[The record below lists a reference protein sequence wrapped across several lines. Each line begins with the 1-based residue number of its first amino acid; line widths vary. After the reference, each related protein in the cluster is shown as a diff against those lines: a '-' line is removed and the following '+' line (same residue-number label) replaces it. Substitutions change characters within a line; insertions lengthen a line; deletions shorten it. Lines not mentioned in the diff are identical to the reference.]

1 MTDRIREGLEGLV
14 HAVACLRRCEEMRG
28 AVDRAHP
35 GELFLADD
43 APLQEVHLVS
53 EEDDRDV
60 PDLFADHL
68 DPVVEIVERV
78 LARQIADRDDAMR
91 AFEVRVPEEG
101 PETFLAHDVP
111 HHHVEHRGRTPPFH
125 FDGLLR
131 DLRPD
136 RRDVPVIE
144 FVLDEPPDERGLPDR
159 DIPDQTH
166 LGLDVL
172 QAGHRGRRHHA
183 ARNGLLLRYRV
194 DAILVDDDYYSSEPQ
209 FRPERHFATRSARD
223 WKAVST
229 LTPAFADVKWNGLS

>member
-1 MTDRIREGLEGLV
+1 MTDRIRERLERLV
-14 HAVACLRRCEEMRG
+14 KAMPLLRGRAEMRR

-35 GELFLADD
+35 REFLLTDD
-43 APLQEVHLVS
+43 APFQEVHLVP
-53 EEDDRDV
+53 EEHDRDV
-60 PDLFADHL
+60 PDLLADHL

-101 PETFLAHDVP
+101 PETFVAHDGP
-111 HHHVEHRGRTPPFH
+111 HHHVHHHGRTPPFH

-131 DLRPD
+131 ALRPD

-144 FVLDEPPDERGLPDR
+144 FVLDEPPDEGGLPDR

-172 QAGHRGRRHHA
+172 QAGNLGPRHHHT
-183 ARNGLLLRYRV
+183 RNGLRLMYRDDALL
-194 DAILVDDDYYSSEPQ
+194 DIGNSYSSATT
-209 FRPERHFATRSARD
+209 FRAYRSFSTRSTRD
-223 WKAVST
+223 W
-229 LTPAFADVKWNGLS
+229 

>member
-1 MTDRIREGLEGLV
+1 MTDRIREGFEGLV

-28 AVDRAHP
+28 AVDCAHP
-35 GELFLADD
+35 RELFLAHD

-60 PDLFADHL
+60 PDLFADHV
-68 DPVVEIVERV
+68 DPVVEVVERV
-78 LARQIADRDDAMR
+78 LARQVADRDDAMR

-101 PETFLAHDVP
+101 AETFLAHDVP
-111 HHHVEHRGRTPPFH
+111 HHHVEHRGRAPPFH

-144 FVLDEPPDERGLPDR
+144 FVLDEPPDEGGLPDR

-172 QAGHRGRRHHA
+172 QAGHRGPRHHA
-183 ARNGLLLRYRV
+183 ARKGLRHMYRE
-194 DAILVDDDYYSSEPQ
+194 DAILVDYNSYSCATTFIAYSS
-209 FRPERHFATRSARD
+209 FAERYA
-223 WKAVST
+223 
-229 LTPAFADVKWNGLS
+229 WNYRVV

>member
-68 DPVVEIVERV
+68 DPVVEVVERV
-78 LARQIADRDDAMR
+78 LARQVADRDDAMR

-101 PETFLAHDVP
+101 AETFLAHDVP
-111 HHHVEHRGRTPPFH
+111 HHHVEHRGSTPPFH

-136 RRDVPVIE
+136 RRDVAVVE
-144 FVLDEPPDERGLPDR
+144 FVLDEPPVERGLPGG

-166 LGLDVL
+166 LGLDML

-183 ARNGLLLRYRV
+183 VRNGLRLIYRE
-194 DAILVDDDYYSSEPQ
+194 DAILVDDNCYSC
-209 FRPERHFATRSARD
+209 ATTVLSYRYVASRAASDGREASA
-223 WKAVST
+223 VIT
-229 LTPAFADVKWNGLS
+229 C